1 MRDNPNARNQAIIDE
16 FRANGG
22 KVGGNFANAHIL
34 LLSHKGAKTGEPRIN
49 PLMYLPDGKRYLVF
63 ASMGGAPKNP
73 AWYHNIVANSDVS
86 IEVGT
91 RKMNAKAK
99 VITGEEHDQLY
110 DRMAKSFPQFADYQK
125 KTTRKI
131 PVIALDPI

>member
-1 MRDNPNARNQAIIDE
+1 MRNPNERNRAIIDE
-16 FRANGG
+16 FRANAG
-22 KVGGNFANAHIL
+22 KVGGNFANAYML

-73 AWYHNIVANSDVS
+73 NWYHNLVANPNVS

-91 RKMNAKAK
+91 QRVNVRAV
-99 VITGEEHDQLY
+99 VITGAEHDELY
-110 DRMAKSFPQFADYQK
+110 DRMGKAFPQFAEYQK
-125 KTTRKI
+125 RTTRKI
-131 PVIALDPI
+131 PVIALEPV

>member
-1 MRDNPNARNQAIIDE
+1 MRDNPGERNRMIIEE

-34 LLSHKGAKTGEPRIN
+34 LLSHKGAKTGEARIN
-49 PLMYLPDGKRYLVF
+49 PLMYLQDGKRYLVF

-73 AWYHNIVANSDVS
+73 AWYHNLVANPNVS

-91 RKMNAKAK
+91 RKMDAKAK
-99 VITGEEHDQLY
+99 VITGTEHDEIY
-110 DRMAKSFPQFADYQK
+110 DRMAKAFPQFDDYRK
-125 KTTRKI
+125 RTTRKI
-131 PVIALDPI
+131 PVIALEPV

>member
-1 MRDNPNARNQAIIDE
+1 MRNPNERKRAIIDE
-16 FRANGG
+16 FRANAG
-22 KVGGNFANAHIL
+22 KVGGNFANAYML

-73 AWYHNIVANSDVS
+73 NWYHNLVANPNVS

-91 RKMNAKAK
+91 QRVNVRAV
-99 VITGEEHDQLY
+99 VITGAEHDELY
-110 DRMAKSFPQFADYQK
+110 DRMAKAFPQFAEYQK
-125 KTTRKI
+125 RTTRKI
-131 PVIALDPI
+131 PVIALEPV

>member
-1 MRDNPNARNQAIIDE
+1 MRNPNERNRAIIDE
-16 FRANGG
+16 FRANAG
-22 KVGGNFANAHIL
+22 KVGGNFANAYML

-73 AWYHNIVANSDVS
+73 NWYHNLVANPNVS

-91 RKMNAKAK
+91 QRVNVRAV
-99 VITGEEHDQLY
+99 VITGAEHDELY
-110 DRMAKSFPQFADYQK
+110 DRMAKAFPQFAEYQK
-125 KTTRKI
+125 RTTRKI
-131 PVIALDPI
+131 PVIALEPV